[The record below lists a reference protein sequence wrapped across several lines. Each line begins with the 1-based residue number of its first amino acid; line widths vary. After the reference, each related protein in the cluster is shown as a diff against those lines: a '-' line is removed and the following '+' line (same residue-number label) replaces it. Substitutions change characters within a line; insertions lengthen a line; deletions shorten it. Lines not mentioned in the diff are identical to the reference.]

1 MVVVVASSSSS
12 SRSSS
17 NSCCCD
23 GGDGITIIV
32 IIISL
37 TFEATEEIV
46 HLSHSVYKYSL
57 FLGLGYWC
65 GVGGNIY

>member
-1 MVVVVASSSSS
+1 MVVVVVVASSSS
-12 SRSSS
+12 RGCS

-23 GGDGITIIV
+23 GGDGITI

-57 FLGLGYWC
+57 FLELGYWW